1 MKRLLTVLPALLFCT
16 LIDSATAAD
25 GNIAVTGA
33 RIHTLT
39 STGTI
44 DIGVV
49 LVSQGRIVAAG
60 EGLPVPAGY
69 EVFDAAGGVVTPGL
83 IDSYTSLGLVEIGGE
98 GTTVDSIVSE
108 FPSGASFDVRYAL
121 NPASIALAVNRRDGV
136 TRAVSAPRA
145 GNDPFAGWGAVIRL
159 AGEPMLV
166 RPEIGLFAAVGA
178 GASAYV
184 GGSRSAVVQR
194 MRRGLTLAASYN
206 PNRYQ
211 PGPGD
216 FSHQDLAALRR
227 FRNSD
232 VPLVVSVDRAN
243 EIREAVSLAN
253 DFDLD
258 LIVVGGVEAWQV
270 ADLLAEES
278 VAVVVNVLANLPSN
292 YERLGARHDN
302 AALLHAAGVRVL
314 LTAAESQNAR
324 KIRQMAGNAVAHGMP
339 WEAALA
345 AMTREPAKAW
355 SLENG
360 AGTISKDAPA
370 DLVVW
375 TGDPLELTEWAEAVM
390 IDGAWQD
397 MSSRQTRL
405 FDRYRD
411 PADPDRAYR

>member
-1 MKRLLTVLPALLFCT
+1 MRPLLMLLSALLCT
-16 LIDSATAAD
+16 TPLASVRAAED
-25 GNIAVTGA
+25 AIAITGA

-39 STGTI
+39 DTGTI
-44 DIGVV
+44 ENGVV
-49 LVSQGRIVAAG
+49 LVSQGRIEAVGA
-60 EGLPVPAGY
+60 GLPIPDGS
-69 EVFDAAGGVVTPGL
+69 EVLDAAGRTVTPGL
-83 IDSYTSLGLVEIGGE
+83 IESYSGLGLVEIDGE
-98 GTTVDSIVSE
+98 STTVDSVVSE

-121 NPASIALAVNRRDGV
+121 NPASVALAVNRRDGV
-136 TRAVSAPRA
+136 TRAITAPRA
-145 GNDPFAGWGAVIRL
+145 GNDPFAGWGALIRL
-159 AGEPMLV
+159 GGEPMLI
-166 RPEIGLFAAVGA
+166 RPEIGLFASMGVGT
-178 GASAYV
+178 SVYV

-194 MRRGLTLAASYN
+194 LRRGLTLAANYS

-232 VPLVVSVDRAN
+232 APLVVSVDRAN
-243 EIREAVSLAN
+243 EIREAVYLAN
-253 DFDLD
+253 DFGLD

-270 ADLLAEES
+270 ADLLAEAS
-278 VAVVVNVLANLPSN
+278 VAVVVNVLANLPSS

-302 AALLHAAGVRVL
+302 AALLHAAGVQVV
-314 LTAAESQNAR
+314 LTAQESQNAR

-345 AMTREPAKAW
+345 AMTREAASVW
-355 SLENG
+355 GMESG
-360 AGTISKDAPA
+360 AGTLAAGAPA
-370 DLVVW
+370 DLVIW
-375 TGDPLELTEWAEAVM
+375 TGDPLELTEWADSVM